1 MGLLVWEQQ
10 RWAWLETTA
19 GKPASSWRNTQQ
31 LPGGLQAPEVASQ
44 ILFQGEGGE
53 RLRIPGSRPSARLAG
68 SDEEGPPRGR
78 EAAGAESGAGRGPA
92 QQLRP
97 SLSI

>member
-53 RLRIPGSRPSARLAG
+53 RLRIPGSAPLPGWLGPMRK
-68 SDEEGPPRGR
+68 GPPGEGGLLVLSQVRDV
-78 EAAGAESGAGRGPA
+78 APHSSYDPA
-92 QQLRP
+92 
-97 SLSI
+97 

>member
-19 GKPASSWRNTQQ
+19 GKPTGSWRNTLQ
-31 LPGGLQAPEVASQ
+31 LLGGLQALEVASQ

-53 RLRIPGSRPSARLAG
+53 RLADPR
-68 SDEEGPPRGR
+68 EPPPLPRWLG
-78 EAAGAESGAGRGPA
+78 
-92 QQLRP
+92 LR
-97 SLSI
+97 